1 MRDSN
6 IVSLSADGGVQI
18 KEMELNALLEVTQAI
33 NNNLSESALY
43 KIYKFT
49 LLGNLGIGN
58 LALFVLDDDWTCK
71 VSFGTQADFTSMHLP
86 ESFHT
91 LNESRGLSTADVGF
105 EEFGQVFPVMHKQKL
120 LAVLF
125 IGNLPETTNTTFL
138 MALTNIIIV
147 AIENKKLARRE
158 LEQEAFRKE
167 MEIARQV
174 QHFLFP
180 KDLPCTDQLD
190 IAASYFPHNEVGG
203 DYYDYIPIDDDQ
215 FLVCIADVSGKG
227 VPAALL
233 MSNFQASLRMLL
245 RKTDDFNEIV
255 AELNRQVHRNG
266 NGEIFI
272 TFFAAIY
279 NYSTGVLRYVNCGH
293 NPPILRYR
301 EELEMLEDGT
311 TVLGMFDPLPFF
323 TEGQTLLEETFS
335 LYSYTDGI
343 TETLNEHDEEFGQ
356 ERFVEL
362 VKACCRNDLTGFNK
376 KVIASLDEFRGN
388 IPYKDD
394 ITLLT
399 CKVTV

>member
-1 MRDSN
+1 MIDQKAT
-6 IVSLSADGGVQI
+6 SLSPKEDLQI
-18 KEMELNALLEVTQAI
+18 KQMELNALLEVTQAI
-33 NNNLSESALY
+33 NNNLAESALY
-43 KIYKFT
+43 KIYRFT
-49 LLGNLGIGN
+49 LLGNLGIGK
-58 LALFVLDDDWTCK
+58 LSLFVLDQEWTCK
-71 VSFGTQADFTSMHLP
+71 VSFGTKVDYSDHHLP
-86 ESFHT
+86 ESYHE
-91 LNESRGLSTADVGF
+91 LNASRATNQSDTGF
-105 EEFGQVFPVMHKQKL
+105 EEFGQLFPIMHKQKL

-125 IGNLPETTNTTFL
+125 IGNLPETANTTFL

-180 KDLPCTDQLD
+180 KDLPSTDILD

-245 RKTDDFNEIV
+245 RKTDDFEEIV
-255 AELNRQVHRNG
+255 FELNRQVNRNG
-266 NGEIFI
+266 NAEIFI

-279 NYSTGVLRYVNCGH
+279 NYSTQKLRYVNCGH
-293 NPPILRYR
+293 NPPILRMG
-301 EELEMLEDGT
+301 EELSLLEVGT

-323 TEGQTLLEETFS
+323 TEGNVDIVDTFS
-335 LYSYTDGI
+335 IYSYTDGI
-343 TETLNEHDEEFGQ
+343 TETLNEEDEEFGQ
-356 ERFVEL
+356 ERFIDL
-362 VKACCRNDLTGFNK
+362 VKACCKNDLAGFNK
-376 KVIASLDEFRGN
+376 KVISTLDEFRGAT
-388 IPYKDD
+388 PYKDD

-399 CKVTV
+399 CKVSV

>member
-1 MRDSN
+1 MREGNMTTTIPDSG
-6 IVSLSADGGVQI
+6 LKI

-33 NNNLSESALY
+33 NNNLSEDSLY

-49 LLGNLGIGN
+49 LLGNLGVRK
-58 LALFVLDDDWTCK
+58 LALYVLDDKWECK
-71 VSFGTQADFTSMHLP
+71 VNFGTSKSYTDEELP
-86 ESFHT
+86 ESYHILKEAWT
-91 LNESRGLSTADVGF
+91 INDADLGF
-105 EEFGQVFPVMHKQKL
+105 EEFTEVLPILHKKKL
-120 LAVLF
+120 LAVVF
-125 IGNLPETTNTTFL
+125 IGDLPDMASSTFL

-158 LEQEAFRKE
+158 LQQEAFRKE

-180 KDLPCTDQLD
+180 KDLPSTDQLD

-203 DYYDYIPIDDDQ
+203 DYYDYISINNDE

-279 NYSTGVLRYVNCGH
+279 NYKARVLRYVNCGH
-293 NPPILRYR
+293 NPPIFRTGD
-301 EELEMLEDGT
+301 ELSMLEDGT

-323 TEGQTLLEETFS
+323 TEGQMPIEGTFS
-335 LYSYTDGI
+335 IYSYTDGI
-343 TETLNEHDEEFGQ
+343 TETLNEEDEEFGQ
-356 ERFVEL
+356 DRFMDM
-362 VKACCRNDLTGFNK
+362 VKECCQNDLAGFNK
-376 KVIASLDEFRGN
+376 KVIAGLDEFRGDT
-388 IPYKDD
+388 PYKDD

>member
-1 MRDSN
+1 M
-6 IVSLSADGGVQI
+6 IEKKAASLNPQGDLQI
-18 KEMELNALLEVTQAI
+18 KQMELNALLEVTQSI
-33 NNNLSESALY
+33 NNNLPEAALY
-43 KIYKFT
+43 KIYRFT
-49 LLGNLGIGN
+49 LLGNLGIGK
-58 LALFVLDDDWTCK
+58 LSLFVIDQEWTCK
-71 VSFGTQADFTSMHLP
+71 VSFGTKVDYSDHQLP
-86 ESFHT
+86 HRYHE
-91 LNESRGLSTADVGF
+91 LNAARPTGAEDIGF
-105 EEFGQVFPVMHKQKL
+105 EEFGQVFPIMHKQKL

-125 IGNLPETTNTTFL
+125 IGNLPETANTTFL

-180 KDLPCTDQLD
+180 KDLPSTDELD

-245 RKTDDFNEIV
+245 RKTDAFDEIV
-255 AELNRQVHRNG
+255 YELNRQVHRNG
-266 NGEIFI
+266 NAEIFI

-279 NYSTGVLRYVNCGH
+279 NYKTRKLRYVNCGH
-293 NPPILRYR
+293 NPPILSSGESQR
-301 EELEMLEDGT
+301 LLEDGT

-323 TEGQTLLEETFS
+323 TEGNVDITDTFL

-343 TETLNEHDEEFGQ
+343 TETLNEEDEEFGQ
-356 ERFVEL
+356 ERFVDL
-362 VKACCRNDLTGFNK
+362 VKECSENDLAGFNK
-376 KVIASLDEFRGN
+376 NVIASLDKFRGAT
-388 IPYKDD
+388 PYKDD

-399 CKVTV
+399 CKVSI

>member
-1 MRDSN
+1 MTN
-6 IVSLSADGGVQI
+6 QKATSLGPKEDLQI
-18 KEMELNALLEVTQAI
+18 KQMELNALLEVTQAI
-33 NNNLSESALY
+33 NNNLAESALY
-43 KIYKFT
+43 KIYRFT
-49 LLGNLGIGN
+49 LLGNLGIGK
-58 LALFVLDDDWTCK
+58 LALFVLDLTWTCK
-71 VSFGTQADFTSMHLP
+71 VSFGTKVDYGDYHLP
-86 ESFHT
+86 ESYHK
-91 LNESRGLSTADVGF
+91 LNASRATDSTDVGF
-105 EEFGQVFPVMHKQKL
+105 EEFGQIFPIMHKQKL

-125 IGNLPETTNTTFL
+125 IGNLPQTANTTFL

-180 KDLPCTDQLD
+180 KDLPSTDILD

-245 RKTDDFNEIV
+245 RKTDDFAEIV
-255 AELNRQVHRNG
+255 FELNRQVNRNG
-266 NGEIFI
+266 NAEIFI

-279 NYSTGVLRYVNCGH
+279 NYSTQKLRYVNCGH
-293 NPPILRYR
+293 NPPILRMG
-301 EELEMLEDGT
+301 EEQQLLETGT

-323 TEGQTLLEETFS
+323 TEGNVDISETFS
-335 LYSYTDGI
+335 IYSYTDGI
-343 TETLNEHDEEFGQ
+343 TETLNEADEEFGQ
-356 ERFVEL
+356 ERFIEL
-362 VKACCRNDLTGFNK
+362 VKACCKDDLAGFNK
-376 KVIASLDEFRGN
+376 KVIASLDEFRGAT
-388 IPYKDD
+388 PYKDD

-399 CKVTV
+399 CKVSL